1 VHRLDAARLFRP
13 AVESAPASRV
23 LRGVGEEDLLG
34 WRPTQSGL
42 LADLD
47 HDYYVVS

>member
-1 VHRLDAARLFRP
+1 
-13 AVESAPASRV
+13 V
-23 LRGVGEEDLLG
+23 LHGVVEEDLLG

-47 HDYYVVS
+47 HDDYVVS